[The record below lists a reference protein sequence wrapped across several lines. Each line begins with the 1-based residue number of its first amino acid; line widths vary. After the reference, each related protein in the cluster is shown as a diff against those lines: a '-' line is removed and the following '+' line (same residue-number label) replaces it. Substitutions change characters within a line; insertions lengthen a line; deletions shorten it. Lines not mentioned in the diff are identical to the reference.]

1 MATYVEVSD
10 VQAIISAFDIGRGS
24 SPTRLEADQIV
35 IDTDAEINSV
45 LDSAGLAVPVTTP
58 SYFVGWLEA
67 INKYGAAAAILKSM
81 FPDAAGVGETPAYA
95 FWEAR
100 YRNALKL
107 FAKGEGIPD
116 SATKGGSNL
125 NPSTYL
131 TRNPD
136 EDEDLGDIAEPL
148 AKIGRVF

>member
-10 VQAIISAFDIGRGS
+10 VKAIIAAFDVGRETN
-24 SPTRLEADQIV
+24 PDRLEADTIV

-45 LDSAGLAVPVTTP
+45 LDAAGLSVPVTTP
-58 SYFVGWLEA
+58 SHFVDWLKA
-67 INKYGAAAAILKSM
+67 LNKYGAAAAILKSM
-81 FPDAAGVGETPAYA
+81 FPDAAGPGETPAYA

-100 YRNALKL
+100 YRNALKM
-107 FAKGEGIPD
+107 FAKGQGIPD
-116 SATKGGSNL
+116 SATKGGGDL

-136 EDEDLGDIAEPL
+136 VEEDLGDIAEPR
-148 AKIGRVF
+148 AKMGRVF